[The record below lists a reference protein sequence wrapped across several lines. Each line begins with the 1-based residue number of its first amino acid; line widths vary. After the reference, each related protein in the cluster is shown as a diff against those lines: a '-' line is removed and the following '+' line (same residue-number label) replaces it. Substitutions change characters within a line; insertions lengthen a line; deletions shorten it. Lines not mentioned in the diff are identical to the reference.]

1 MVSLPWRKKAE
12 VSIAVD
18 LVIVEG
24 VTAMEKNASLSTAVD
39 LVIEGVTAIE
49 K

>member
-1 MVSLPWRKKAE
+1 MVPLPWRKKAE

-24 VTAMEKNASLSTAVD
+24 VTTMENKAGLSTAVD